1 MFSYLYDRK
10 TEPSSSLPW
19 LPTYPKGIK
28 SNVVLFFSLKL
39 HRFGGLIDWIPETIV
54 ADQGT
59 VFTGGQVK
67 AFAEEYGITIQN
79 STPYYAQGNGQAEAS
94 NKLFINVSPLLC
106 RCPLNYSRLV

>member
-1 MFSYLYDRK
+1 MKSVDQK
-10 TEPSSSLPW
+10 EIVEM
-19 LPTYPKGIK
+19 IK
-28 SNVVLFFSLKL
+28 KHIV
-39 HRFGGLIDWIPETIV
+39 HRFGIPETIV

-94 NKLFINVSPLLC
+94 KKLKINVSPLLC